1 MNNTSQNNKCL
12 PQAVF
17 KTIINIHLCIKF
29 PCVKFL
35 NILKLSSK
43 CFLIGGCIF
52 FTERNY
58 KDVKQWMPLVELLI
72 SKYSHRKYFLS
83 VKVLQSMLDPAA
95 VVYKRRLD

>member
-1 MNNTSQNNKCL
+1 MCKI
-12 PQAVF
+12 F
-17 KTIINIHLCIKF
+17 KHFEALIKMF
-29 PCVKFL
+29 FDWRL
-35 NILKLSSK
+35 H
-43 CFLIGGCIF
+43 F

-83 VKVLQSMLDPAA
+83 VKVFQSMLDPAA